1 MTSNRYP
8 KLHEL
13 VATDYPE
20 GYQAMLEL
28 DPEWYEEMAGIDPP
42 RLLAIAKV
50 TPEEIA
56 SHWAKW
62 NSDPVGWK
70 VDPETGEPID
80 SGQYPLSPEKMEYAR
95 AFTRAADAY
104 SATGD
109 MTGFQELGIFPP
121 AGDPG
126 LRGTGN
132 LLARF
137 GRGDSG
143 YGPWLS
149 LNKCSPVINVTVW
162 SLR

>member
-42 RLLAIAKV
+42 RLLAVAKV
-50 TPEEIA
+50 TPQEIA

-62 NSDPVGWK
+62 NTNPGSYIEKP
-70 VDPETGEPID
+70 TGELVD
-80 SGQYPLSPEKMEYAR
+80 FDGNPLAPEKVEYAR
-95 AFTRAADAY
+95 AFTRAAEAY

-121 AGDPG
+121 AGDPAYEELG
-126 LRGTGN
+126 ISSP
-132 LLARF
+132 
-137 GRGDSG
+137 DSG
-143 YGPWLS
+143 GG
-149 LNKCSPVINVTVW
+149 
-162 SLR
+162 